1 MARIEDYAL
10 IGDCET
16 AALVGRGGSI
26 DWLCLPRFDSDAC
39 FASLLGAPG
48 NGRWLLAPKQFV
60 SSSRRYRAGTLI
72 LETTFELEKGRV
84 RLIDF
89 MPPKRGSSKLI
100 RIIEC
105 LDGNA
110 EIETELIVRFDNG
123 DTVPWVTRADDR
135 SLTFVGGPHMLLL
148 ATEAP
153 LRGQDMKTIGSFSM
167 TKGQRITFALSY
179 HVSFMPPT
187 DKGGDPDDLLQST
200 EAFWRSWSGRC
211 TAPGPY
217 SEPVARSLITLKA
230 LTFGPSGGV
239 VAAPTTSLPEQLGG
253 SRNWDYR
260 FCWIRDATLTLV
272 SLMRSGYYDEAV
284 AWRDWLLRAVAGSPD
299 QLQIMYG
306 VTGERHL
313 PEREIPWLGGYED
326 SRPVR
331 IGNAAHTQ
339 LQLDVFGELMDALYE
354 ARRGGLSEN
363 ERAWDIQ
370 CVLLDHLE
378 KIWRNPDQGIWEARS
393 PPKHYTYSKVMCWV
407 AFDRSIKSASEHGM
421 KGPVERWKS
430 IRSAIHDDICLKG
443 FDQKRKT
450 FVQAYG
456 GTQLDATLL
465 RLPLVGF
472 LSPDDP
478 RVRSTVEAVEAELV
492 VDGLVR
498 RYDTSASDD
507 GVPGGEG
514 LFLACSFWL
523 AEAYALIGRHAD
535 AKALFER
542 LLKLRNDVGL
552 LSEEYAPDTQRLVG
566 NFPQAF
572 SHIALVNSAHRLAGA
587 AGFDDRAKSTG
598 TSIRS
603 HGHSH

>member
-1 MARIEDYAL
+1 
-10 IGDCET
+10 
-16 AALVGRGGSI
+16 
-26 DWLCLPRFDSDAC
+26 
-39 FASLLGAPG
+39 
-48 NGRWLLAPKQFV
+48 
-60 SSSRRYRAGTLI
+60 
-72 LETTFELEKGRV
+72 
-84 RLIDF
+84 
-89 MPPKRGSSKLI
+89 
-100 RIIEC
+100 
-105 LDGNA
+105 
-110 EIETELIVRFDNG
+110 
-123 DTVPWVTRADDR
+123 
-135 SLTFVGGPHMLLL
+135 MLLL

-187 DKGGDPDDLLQST
+187 DKGGDPDDLLHST
-200 EAFWRSWSGRC
+200 EAFWRKWSGRC

-478 RVRSTVEAVEAELV
+478 RVRSTIEAVEAELV